1 MATNIYVNTNRE
13 AGSKDVAGAVFPGQV
28 LCLQGTYE
36 KTASDNDTSVLR
48 LGKVPS
54 NAVPMYH
61 KSFINNDALTGA
73 TDIDI
78 GIYKPNNDTTDGA
91 VVDKDLLSDG
101 LNIAAGNALASPAK
115 AFQTQPAIDKFG
127 TTLLAL
133 TNAVNGTTLV
143 DEEFDIA
150 ITGNT
155 FGTATGTISWEL
167 YFLLPQA

>member
-1 MATNIYVNTNRE
+1 MATNKYVNTNRE
-13 AGSKDVAGAVFPGQV
+13 AGSKDIAGAVFPGQV

-48 LGKVPS
+48 VGKVPA
-54 NAVPMYH
+54 NAVPLYH
-61 KSFINNDALTGA
+61 NSFINNDALAGA

-78 GIYKPNNDTTDGA
+78 GIYKPNEDTIDGA

-101 LNIAAGNALASPAK
+101 LDISAGNALSSPAK
-115 AFQTQPAIDKFG
+115 AFQTHPAIDEFG
-127 TTLLAL
+127 DSIKTLAETALATTLY
-133 TNAVNGTTLV
+133 
-143 DEEFDIA
+143 DEEFDVA